1 MLYEIRCDRFQQKR
15 IRFNSGL
22 SVVLGTRTGDN
33 SIGKSTFLLIVDFVF
48 GGSTY
53 AKTEDII
60 KNVGSHDIYFSFIF
74 DGETFRFCRNSIE
87 AHTVW
92 KCNDDY
98 ERTEEIK
105 LSDYCEWL
113 DSKYAMLEGISLPR
127 T

>member
-60 KNVGSHDIYFSFIF
+60 KNVGSHDIYFSFILM
-74 DGETFRFCRNSIE
+74 
-87 AHTVW
+87 V
-92 KCNDDY
+92 
-98 ERTEEIK
+98 K
-105 LSDYCEWL
+105 LL
-113 DSKYAMLEGISLPR
+113 GFAGIASKPILFGNVMMIMKESKKSN
-127 T
+127 

>member
-60 KNVGSHDIYFSFIF
+60 KNVGSHDIYIF
-74 DGETFRFCRNSIE
+74 LSSLM
-87 AHTVW
+87 V
-92 KCNDDY
+92 
-98 ERTEEIK
+98 K
-105 LSDYCEWL
+105 LL
-113 DSKYAMLEGISLPR
+113 GFAGIASKPILFGNVMMIMKESKKSN
-127 T
+127 